1 VNVALREHH
10 ARMPAVMSFANARQ
24 KGIAGIFFVHWRP
37 WVFATGPTIQ
47 YYGLGNPL
55 ICRRIDDVAA

>member
-1 VNVALREHH
+1 
-10 ARMPAVMSFANARQ
+10 MPAVMSFANARQ
-24 KGIAGIFFVHWRP
+24 NGAAGIFFVHWRP
-37 WVFATGPTIQ
+37 WVFATGLTIQ